1 MKPANKQTKFHD
13 LKCHILADM
22 PISHSL
28 AGAVTRHVS
37 VSELAHIVVSLRQE
51 PSI

>member
-37 VSELAHIVVSLRQE
+37 ELSHIVVSLRQE